1 MRKLLCIIPVALAIL
16 ALASS
21 GAVASGAAKTG
32 STCAYKTSRLVL
44 HGNVSCSEARRT
56 MSSWERAQS
65 SNRCREANC
74 GVGGGWE
81 CYSEI
86 RTLGDEVGCMR
97 RRASFKVVAV
107 SRRANAAS
115 RLHPGEFSSATPA
128 AAERSCRIERAL
140 FHLPYRVSVNRGS
153 TSCREARRR
162 QQILHRR

>member
-107 SRRANAAS
+107 SRRANPRAGCTQENSA
-115 RLHPGEFSSATPA
+115 RRHPLRPNDLAGSSAPCSTCPT
-128 AAERSCRIERAL
+128 
-140 FHLPYRVSVNRGS
+140 GS
-153 TSCREARRR
+153 A
-162 QQILHRR
+162 